1 MYWNERGAIACPR
14 HIPYPGSD
22 TYVDERWQLMTAAD
36 RAEYRRTVGHP
47 PACEVCRIGADV
59 LDARERRRLDVES
72 DRADRLLSLACDR

>member
-36 RAEYRRTVGHP
+36 RAEYRRTVGHL
-47 PACEVCRIGADV
+47 PACEAC
-59 LDARERRRLDVES
+59 RLDMES